1 MPPDSTDDSYVF
13 ETPAEA
19 PAAPRDNNPP
29 LSISELSFALKRTLE
44 DRFGHVRLRGEV
56 SKVNRHASG
65 HVYLT
70 LKDDKSAI
78 DGVIWKGA
86 VRGLGVQPESG
97 LEVIVTGKI
106 TSYPARSSYQIVIES
121 MEAAGAGALLAQLE
135 RLKTRLHGEGLFEVG
150 RKKPIPTFPAT
161 IGVITSPTGAVIR
174 DILHRIAERWP
185 CHVIVWPVVV
195 QGDSACGQVSNAI
208 RGFDAMTRDG
218 RIPPSGLVRPDLLI
232 VARGGGSVEDLRC
245 FNDEG
250 LARTVAA
257 ATIPIISA
265 VGHET
270 DTTLID
276 FVSDR
281 RAPTPTGAAEIATPV
296 LSDLRFAVADLE
308 RRLDRAGSRLL
319 DDRRTRLR
327 AVARGLPARPED
339 LVAIAQQRLDHASSR
354 LASGLQKNAALHE
367 RRLVAVGGRLGRAL
381 LDRAIERRGDRLE
394 GVGNRLGAA
403 LQANTTTHER
413 RLLRVSA
420 KLTLD
425 PINRRLDQRSA
436 RLDAASARLTVDRQM
451 ERAQTRLS
459 ALSRALA
466 TLDPKRPKPGFARID
481 DETGAMIASASA
493 LSPGQAVTLVF
504 PDGSR
509 GAQIEGGRME
519 GGGGQAPARAA
530 VAAPHPAPR
539 AAPKAKAPPAGQGD
553 LF

>member
-1 MPPDSTDDSYVF
+1 MSDDSYVF
-13 ETPAEA
+13 EGPAEA
-19 PAAPRDNNPP
+19 VAPARDNNPP

-44 DRFGHVRLRGEV
+44 DRFGHVRLRGEI

-78 DGVIWKGA
+78 DGVVWKGA

-135 RLKTRLHGEGLFEVG
+135 RLKVKLSGEGLFEG
-150 RKKPIPTFPAT
+150 ARKKPIPAFPTT

-195 QGDSACGQVSNAI
+195 QGDAACGQVSKAI
-208 RGFDAMTRDG
+208 KGFDALTPG
-218 RIPPSGLVRPDLLI
+218 GPIPRPDLLI
-232 VARGGGSVEDLRC
+232 VARGGGSVEDLWC

-296 LSDLRFAVADLE
+296 LSDLRFAVSDME
-308 RRLDRAGSRLL
+308 RRLDRAGARLL

-327 AVARGLPARPED
+327 AVARGLPARPEE
-339 LVAIAQQRLDHASSR
+339 LVAVAQQRLDYAASR
-354 LASGLQKNAALHE
+354 LASGLTRNTDLHH
-367 RRLVAVGGRLGRAL
+367 RRLVTVGGRFAPAL
-381 LDRAIERRGDRLE
+381 LERAIEQRTARLE
-394 GVGNRLGAA
+394 GQSARLGAA
-403 LQANTTTHER
+403 LGANAAVHER
-413 RLLRVSA
+413 RLLKVAGRLS
-420 KLTLD
+420 LD
-425 PINRRLDQRSA
+425 PIHRRLDQRVSRLDSVSA
-436 RLDAASARLTVDRQM
+436 RLSRPVPQSLERAEARL
-451 ERAQTRLS
+451 A
-459 ALSRALA
+459 ALSRAL
-466 TLDPKRPKPGFARID
+466 TSLDPKRPKPGFARID
-481 DETGAMIASASA
+481 DAEGRMVASAA
-493 LSPGQAVTLVF
+493 ELTAGQAITLVF
-504 PDGSR
+504 PDGAH
-509 GAQIEGGRME
+509 GAHVDGGDSD
-519 GGGGQAPARAA
+519 ARQ
-530 VAAPHPAPR
+530 AAPLSASKPKPAPPR
-539 AAPKAKAPPAGQGD
+539 ARPPSIDQGD